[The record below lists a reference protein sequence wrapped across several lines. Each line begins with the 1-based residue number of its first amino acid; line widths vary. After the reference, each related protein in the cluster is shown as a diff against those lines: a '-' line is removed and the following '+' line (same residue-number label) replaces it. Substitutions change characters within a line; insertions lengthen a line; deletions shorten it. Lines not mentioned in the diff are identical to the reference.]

1 MRLVS
6 RNTEMAS
13 SNSRSAGVL
22 AIPLVLFRNQ
32 YRLSIR
38 FQRLEYMFLI
48 RRIADVIPLT
58 ELFRRFGQPDPRAP
72 LGDNNMLN
80 RTRRMGVR
88 NPIGTW
94 LRQ

>member
-22 AIPLVLFRNQ
+22 AIPLVLFSNQ
-32 YRLSIR
+32 YRLGIR
-38 FQRLEYMFLI
+38 FQRLENMFLI

-72 LGDNNMLN
+72 LSNNNMLN
-80 RTRRMGVR
+80 RTRWMGVR
-88 NPIGTW
+88 NSVSAW